1 MMTSF
6 LFLGQLSFTTV
17 CFCCEL
23 SEEVIVFFTHVSS
36 CLFFCVKKLKKR
48 NYANACF
55 FHCIPLYP
63 FLSFSLLVPGK
74 CCNWLEK
81 YWSVKE
87 ESYSEKV

>member
-23 SEEVIVFFTHVSS
+23 SEEVIVFFTHTT
-36 CLFFCVKKLKKR
+36 CLFFLCQKIQKEKLCK
-48 NYANACF
+48 CLL

-87 ESYSEKV
+87 ESFSEKV

>member
-55 FHCIPLYP
+55 FIAY
-63 FLSFSLLVPGK
+63 LSTLFSLSLS
-74 CCNWLEK
+74 WFLESAVTG
-81 YWSVKE
+81 WRSTGV
-87 ESYSEKV
+87 